1 DERQRRPLGPP
12 ARGVTAADGRSRL
25 MLIRRAQVPEVA
37 EPENALMLRE
47 LVGSEATSGDV
58 SATWVRLSGRHR
70 RLRSVRSTRI
80 YYVLTGSAR
89 FAVGDEE
96 SVEAHAGDAVV
107 IPRGAAY
114 EIEGNLTYLVV
125 NGPGFVVGD
134 DQYL

>member
-1 DERQRRPLGPP
+1 
-12 ARGVTAADGRSRL
+12 

-47 LVGSEATSGDV
+47 LVRSEETSGDV
-58 SATWVRLSGRHR
+58 SVTWVRLSGRHR
-70 RLRSVRSTRI
+70 RLRSVRSTRV

-89 FAVGDEE
+89 FAVRDEE
-96 SVEAHAGDAVV
+96 PVEAHAGDAVV

-114 EIEGNLTYLVV
+114 EIEGELTYLVV